1 MFQLKN
7 NKDAFYNTG
16 KLTRFFFFFKYGVN
30 LAKECACCYPLA
42 V

>member
-16 KLTRFFFFFKYGVN
+16 KLTRFFFFLNMV
-30 LAKECACCYPLA
+30 LT
-42 V
+42 